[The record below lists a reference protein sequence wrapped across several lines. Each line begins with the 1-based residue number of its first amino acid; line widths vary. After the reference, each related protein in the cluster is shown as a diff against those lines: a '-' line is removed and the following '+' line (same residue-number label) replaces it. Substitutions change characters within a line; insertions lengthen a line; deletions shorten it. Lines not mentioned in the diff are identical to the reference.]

1 MRLTNHVSF
10 TKTDQ
15 YSSGVEITIII
26 PNGRTVSALRRTLL
40 PLLPVN
46 TAVIQLI
53 VARYMGHELDYSQT
67 SELKVNLDIPMKIVY
82 SKFKEPPCMRNAA
95 LDIVVSGHVLFLDD
109 DVIPDPSLLKNAVDL
124 IVKDPMTVY
133 QGPPY
138 HTANTE
144 SALARLEGK
153 LYERGFASY
162 VTENGNL
169 SLLDARIML
178 APRSVFDDCPFNDK
192 LIWGGEGRDLAERL
206 LAKGH
211 ELKIAQT
218 LRVKH
223 INRSTL
229 KELIDQ
235 KRAHGYGRGA
245 QLRSDGFGKGGWTA
259 YARRYYR
266 RHFHEPLQNLFLGE
280 LPIQE
285 TMYTIMS
292 NMLFWTFAII
302 NYIKQYSRR
311 D

>member
-133 QGPPY
+133 KK
-138 HTANTE
+138 TSISEVA
-144 SALARLEGK
+144 K
-153 LYERGFASY
+153 LMKLHDYGQMPVRGSQ
-162 VTENGNL
+162 
-169 SLLDARIML
+169 D
-178 APRSVFDDCPFNDK
+178 
-192 LIWGGEGRDLAERL
+192 
-206 LAKGH
+206 
-211 ELKIAQT
+211 
-218 LRVKH
+218 
-223 INRSTL
+223 
-229 KELIDQ
+229 ELI
-235 KRAHGYGRGA
+235 G
-245 QLRSDGFGKGGWTA
+245 
-259 YARRYYR
+259 
-266 RHFHEPLQNLFLGE
+266 
-280 LPIQE
+280 
-285 TMYTIMS
+285 
-292 NMLFWTFAII
+292 MLYDVDILIALIGSK
-302 NYIKQYSRR
+302 NE
-311 D
+311 